1 MTIAYSRSKPKPGPK
16 PESVSAEWL
25 LARRPQLDVPGLAA
39 FYGCDVMTLAGAINR
54 MLVRLKQAW
63 REAPDEET
71 AIAACGVIW
80 RDTIASYAHTMPA
93 VSDALADSV
102 PASYLPELYHP
113 EYFAEDTT

>member
-54 MLVRLKQAW
+54 LLIEYKRAW
-63 REAPDEET
+63 REAPDDET
-71 AIAACGVIW
+71 AIATCGAIW
-80 RDTIASYAHTMPA
+80 RAAIAAYATTSPT
-93 VSDALADSV
+93 VSHALEEC
-102 PASYLPELYHP
+102 LPGACLPKLYYP

>member
-1 MTIAYSRSKPKPGPK
+1 MTIAYSRRKPRPVIK
-16 PESVSAEWL
+16 PEPITAEWL
-25 LARRPQLDVPGLAA
+25 LANRPQLDVPGLAA

-63 REAPDEET
+63 REAPDDET
-71 AIAACGVIW
+71 AMATCGVIW
-80 RDTIASYAHTMPA
+80 RAAIASYAHTMPA

-113 EYFAEDTT
+113 EYFAEGAT